1 MRKNKE
7 ESPNI
12 CEYCRFASAL
22 SLSENM
28 LCDKKGVVDKE
39 YSCRR
44 FVYDPLK
51 RIPRRA
57 PEIPVPED
65 LGEDL

>member
-1 MRKNKE
+1 MRKNRE
-7 ESPNI
+7 EAPKV
-12 CEYCRFASAL
+12 CEFCRFASAL
-22 SLSENM
+22 SLSEDM

-51 RIPRRA
+51 RVPRRM
-57 PEIPVPED
+57 PEISVPED
-65 LGEDL
+65 LGEDF